1 MSVIDPLQQIMT
13 LKIGETTNYTAGSAP
28 TSTNGVIPN
37 RQNWY
42 GELYAIVADR
52 KKKHLYQWLLD
63 PKTLLKTI
71 FTNGYFQAILSLA
84 MVILKTIDF

>member
-1 MSVIDPLQQIMT
+1 MKYSEAMYYCTRGCIVEP
-13 LKIGETTNYTAGSAP
+13 
-28 TSTNGVIPN
+28 
-37 RQNWY
+37 
-42 GELYAIVADR
+42 IVANR